1 MLIHTLLPAEIQCK
15 RREKKYLMN
24 YKKTGWIEGGGEAG
38 GKRNKIKKIKKN
50 QYNVSL

>member
-1 MLIHTLLPAEIQCK
+1 MLVHTLLPAEIQCK

-38 GKRNKIKKIKKN
+38 GKRNKIKKIKKKPI
-50 QYNVSL
+50 